1 MTPRDIITRAVQ
13 GIPGIRFPQAKA
25 TVDRIFKELE
35 EEGFVIADA
44 YEIRKAQQSRT
55 P

>member
-1 MTPRDIITRAVQ
+1 MTPRDIITKAIQ
-13 GIPGIRFPQAKA
+13 AIPGIRFPQAKA

-35 EEGFVIADA
+35 EEGFVVVDS
-44 YEIRKAQQSRT
+44 YEIRKAQNVRT